1 MGFIM
6 CLVEDGKG
14 QVVNLALHNFVPLTD
29 NVRAMADVVFNGQE
43 LTIKQPYLQVVVVV
57 VTTVESS
64 HFTKRMNIYPLCL
77 YTYLY
82 TLSCT
87 HHTHIYRSVVTD
99 L

>member
-43 LTIKQPYLQVVVVV
+43 LTIKQPYLQVVVVG
-57 VTTVESS
+57 TSS
-64 HFTKRMNIYPLCL
+64 
-77 YTYLY
+77 
-82 TLSCT
+82 S
-87 HHTHIYRSVVTD
+87 SGSSS
-99 L
+99 